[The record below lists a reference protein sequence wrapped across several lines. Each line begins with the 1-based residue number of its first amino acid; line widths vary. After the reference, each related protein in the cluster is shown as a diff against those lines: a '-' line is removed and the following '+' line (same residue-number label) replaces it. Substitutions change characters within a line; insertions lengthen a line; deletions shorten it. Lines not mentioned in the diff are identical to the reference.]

1 MGCSPVPPRQAVA
14 GGQDG
19 TSVGTSVEEAIGAPW
34 AGDRAATDGP
44 VTGSYGVPGRR
55 GGGGEGMDPVGS
67 DDVSLL
73 TGCGHLGGTMPGGV
87 GYAASGPESM
97 QEAINRGGV
106 HAQDVGYRLWMV
118 TGLESTD
125 GSLPH
130 GVWQS
135 WHRCTGSVK
144 CDRANFDREFI
155 GPRVGLSAR
164 APSFFRTA
172 HVTRPHMVVTKQIQA
187 CFSLCQHFTERES
200 LQNSEAQHVLCLPF
214 MLESQS

>member
-106 HAQDVGYRLWMV
+106 HAQDVGDRLWMV

-144 CDRANFDREFI
+144 CDRANFD
-155 GPRVGLSAR
+155 
-164 APSFFRTA
+164 
-172 HVTRPHMVVTKQIQA
+172 
-187 CFSLCQHFTERES
+187 
-200 LQNSEAQHVLCLPF
+200 
-214 MLESQS
+214 